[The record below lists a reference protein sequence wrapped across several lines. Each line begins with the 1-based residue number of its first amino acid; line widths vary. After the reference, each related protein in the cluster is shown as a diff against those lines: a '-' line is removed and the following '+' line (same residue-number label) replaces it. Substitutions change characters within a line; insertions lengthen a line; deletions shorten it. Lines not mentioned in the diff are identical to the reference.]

1 MSQRTELDR
10 LSDDEIRKLW
20 TGVQALN
27 QTPAGRALI
36 RRAAEE
42 ARSSK
47 HPNNNSRPVAMP
59 SNFDPLEQLQSF
71 IGQDEQSE

>member
-1 MSQRTELDR
+1 MSQLTDLDR
-10 LSDDEIRKLW
+10 LSDEEVRKLW
-20 TGVQALN
+20 SGVQALN
-27 QTPAGRALI
+27 QTSAGRTLI

-59 SNFDPLEQLQSF
+59 SNFDPLDQLQSF
-71 IGQDEQSE
+71 AGQDE